1 MKSRQ
6 RRVRAIE
13 LTLTP
18 HEVVVVWLRNA
29 LQAGTFEEG
38 ARHSPPYRGAIA
50 NEVFRTVRNG
60 MKGQPEPLIERAVI
74 QARQEADLLFNL
86 VVNVNLE
93 VMENGKQRER
103 ECAFL
108 FGYLSAEMHG
118 KAPKDRV
125 QRLRSAVLMFLE
137 SVIILDAATAQVA
150 AERLNGQPVLFR
162 DCSVKLEE
170 QLQMAQEL
178 SDHFNLLARVVDADE
193 INLEELRNNLHA
205 ETDRQISIWVHHAR
219 VQALDL
225 FGTEK
230 EMQTAMEQSFL
241 LFKSN
246 FGEAKTEVPASNVS
260 TV

>member
-29 LQAGTFEEG
+29 LQAGSFEEG

-74 QARQEADLLFNL
+74 QARREADSLYNL
-86 VVNVNLE
+86 VVNANTAVLE
-93 VMENGKQRER
+93 GSVARER
-103 ECAFL
+103 EYIIL
-108 FGYLSAEMHG
+108 LRYLSAEMRG
-118 KAPKDRV
+118 NLTKDGAEIV
-125 QRLRSAVLMFLE
+125 RLVVLMFIE
-137 SVIILDAATAQVA
+137 PVIVLDAAIAQVV
-150 AERLNGQPVLFR
+150 AERLNSQPVLFR
-162 DCSVKLEE
+162 DCLIKLEE

-178 SDHFNLLARVVDADE
+178 SENFNLVARSVGAAE
-193 INLEELRNNLHA
+193 INLEELRNSLQA
-205 ETDRQISIWVHHAR
+205 ETDRQISIWVHFAG

-246 FGEAKTEVPASNVS
+246 FGDAKTEVPASNVS

>member
-18 HEVVVVWLRNA
+18 HEVVLVWLRNA

-50 NEVFRTVRNG
+50 NEVFRTVRSS

-74 QARQEADLLFNL
+74 QARQEADSLYLL
-86 VVNVNLE
+86 VVNANTAVLE
-93 VMENGKQRER
+93 GRVERER
-103 ECAFL
+103 EYIFL
-108 FGYLSAEMHG
+108 LGYLSAEMHG

-125 QRLRSAVLMFLE
+125 QRLRLAILMFLE
-137 SVIILDAATAQVA
+137 SVITLDAAIAQVA

-170 QLQMAQEL
+170 QLEMAQEL
-178 SDHFNLLARVVDADE
+178 SEHFNSLARAVDVAE
-193 INLEELRNNLHA
+193 INLEELRNSLQS
-205 ETDRQISIWVHHAR
+205 ETDRQISIWVHLAWTET
-219 VQALDL
+219 LSL

-230 EMQTAMEQSFL
+230 EMQAQIERDLL

-246 FGEAKTEVPASNVS
+246 C
-260 TV
+260 

>member
-18 HEVVVVWLRNA
+18 HEVVLVWLRNA
-29 LQAGTFEEG
+29 FQAGTFEEG
-38 ARHSPPYRGAIA
+38 DRQSSPYRGAIA
-50 NEVFRTVRNG
+50 NEVLRTVRNG

-74 QARQEADLLFNL
+74 KGRQEADLLYNL
-86 VVNVNLE
+86 VVNANSAVLE
-93 VMENGKQRER
+93 GNVRRER
-103 ECAFL
+103 ECIIL
-108 FGYLSAEMHG
+108 LLCLSAEMHG

-125 QRLRSAVLMFLE
+125 QRLRLAVLMFLE
-137 SVIILDAATAQVA
+137 SVITLDAAIAQVV
-150 AERLNGQPVLFR
+150 AERLSGQPVLFR
-162 DCSVKLEE
+162 DCSVKLDE

-178 SDHFNLLARVVDADE
+178 SEHFNFLARAVDADE
-193 INLEELRNNLHA
+193 INLEELRNSLQS
-205 ETDRQISIWVHHAR
+205 ETDRQVSIWVRLAH

-230 EMQTAMEQSFL
+230 ETLAAMEQSLL

-246 FGEAKTEVPASNVS
+246 CGETSD
-260 TV
+260 TVDE

>member
-18 HEVVVVWLRNA
+18 HEVVLVWLRNA

-50 NEVFRTVRNG
+50 NEVLRTVRNG

-74 QARQEADLLFNL
+74 RARQEADLLYNL
-86 VVNVNLE
+86 VVNANTAVIE
-93 VMENGKQRER
+93 GRVERER

-125 QRLRSAVLMFLE
+125 QRLRLAVLMFLE
-137 SVIILDAATAQVA
+137 SVITLDAAIAQVA

-170 QLQMAQEL
+170 QLQMAQE
-178 SDHFNLLARVVDADE
+178 SCEHFNSLARAVDVAE
-193 INLEELRNNLHA
+193 INLEELRNSLQS
-205 ETDRQISIWVHHAR
+205 ETDRQISIWVHLAWTET
-219 VQALDL
+219 LSL

-230 EMQTAMEQSFL
+230 EMQAQIERDLL

-246 FGEAKTEVPASNVS
+246 C
-260 TV
+260 

>member
-6 RRVRAIE
+6 GRVRAIE

-18 HEVVVVWLRNA
+18 HQVVVVWLRNA

-50 NEVFRTVRNG
+50 NEVFRTVRSS

-74 QARQEADLLFNL
+74 QARQEADSLYLL
-86 VVNVNLE
+86 VVNANTAVLE
-93 VMENGKQRER
+93 GRVERER
-103 ECAFL
+103 EYIFL
-108 FGYLSAEMHG
+108 LGYLSAEMHG

-125 QRLRSAVLMFLE
+125 QRLRLAILMFLE
-137 SVIILDAATAQVA
+137 SVITLDAAIAHIA

-162 DCSVKLEE
+162 DCLVKLGE

-178 SDHFNLLARVVDADE
+178 SDQFNLLARSVGAAEV
-193 INLEELRNNLHA
+193 NLEELRNNLQS
-205 ETDRQISIWVHHAR
+205 ETDRQISIWVHLAR
-219 VQALDL
+219 ATALST

-230 EMQTAMEQSFL
+230 EVQAAMEQTLL

-246 FGEAKTEVPASNVS
+246 FGEVKTEVPASNLS

>member
-29 LQAGTFEEG
+29 LQAGTLEDG
-38 ARHSPPYRGAIA
+38 ARRSSPYRGAIA

-60 MKGQPEPLIERAVI
+60 MKGQPEPLIERALI
-74 QARQEADLLFNL
+74 QARRDADSLYLL
-86 VVNVNLE
+86 VVNANTAVLE
-93 VMENGKQRER
+93 GSVERER
-103 ECAFL
+103 EYIFL
-108 FGYLSAEMHG
+108 LGYLGAEMQG
-118 KAPKDRV
+118 KAPKARV
-125 QRLRSAVLMFLE
+125 QRLRLAVLMFLE
-137 SVIILDAATAQVA
+137 SVITLDAAIAQVV

-178 SDHFNLLARVVDADE
+178 SEHFNFLARAVDADE
-193 INLEELRNNLHA
+193 INLEELRNSLQSQ
-205 ETDRQISIWVHHAR
+205 TDRQVSIWVHLAR

-225 FGTEK
+225 FGTKK
-230 EMQTAMEQSFL
+230 ETHAAMEQSFL

-246 FGEAKTEVPASNVS
+246 CGEVS
-260 TV
+260 DAVADA

>member
-1 MKSRQ
+1 MKNRQ

-13 LTLTP
+13 LSLTP
-18 HEVVVVWLRNA
+18 QQVVMVWLRDA
-29 LQAGTFEEG
+29 VQAGTFEEG
-38 ARHSPPYRGAIA
+38 SRHSPPYRGVIA
-50 NEVFRTVRNG
+50 NEVFCSVRNA
-60 MKGQPEPLIERAVI
+60 MKGQPEPQVERAVL
-74 QARQEADLLFNL
+74 QARREADVLFNL

-108 FGYLSAEMHG
+108 FGYLTAEMHG

-125 QRLRSAVLMFLE
+125 QRLRLAVLMFLE
-137 SVIILDAATAQVA
+137 SVITLDAAIAQVA

-178 SDHFNLLARVVDADE
+178 SEHFNFLARAVDADE
-193 INLEELRNNLHA
+193 INLEELRNSLQS
-205 ETDRQISIWVHHAR
+205 ETDCQISIWVHLAYIK
-219 VQALDL
+219 ALSL

-230 EMQTAMEQSFL
+230 EIHAAMEQSYR

-246 FGEAKTEVPASNVS
+246 CCEASDNVEA
-260 TV
+260 

>member
-18 HEVVVVWLRNA
+18 HEVVLVWLRNA

-38 ARHSPPYRGAIA
+38 ARHSPPYRSAIA
-50 NEVFRTVRNG
+50 NEVSRTVRNG
-60 MKGQPEPLIERAVI
+60 MKGQSQPLIERAVI
-74 QARQEADLLFNL
+74 QARQEADSLYLLVINA
-86 VVNVNLE
+86 NTAMLE
-93 VMENGKQRER
+93 GKVERER
-103 ECAFL
+103 EYIFL
-108 FGYLSAEMHG
+108 LGYLSAEMNG

-125 QRLRSAVLMFLE
+125 QRLRLAVLMFLE
-137 SVIILDAATAQVA
+137 SVITLDAAIAQVA

-170 QLQMAQEL
+170 QLQMAQQSSE
-178 SDHFNLLARVVDADE
+178 HFNFLARAVDADE
-193 INLEELRNNLHA
+193 INLEELRNSLQS
-205 ETDRQISIWVHHAR
+205 ETDRQVSIWVHLAR

-230 EMQTAMEQSFL
+230 ETHAAMEQSFL

-246 FGEAKTEVPASNVS
+246 CGEASGNAADA
-260 TV
+260 